1 MNILVTESNFNCY
14 DVKIIIESENSDEV
28 HMAEGCKKFLLLN
41 GYHQAEEDEFENC
54 TTFVK
59 NNLSDVQICEDE
71 IVFLN
76 DNGDFLHLPLN
87 YFALVGALMEF
98 RQIGMG
104 YISAPQKEGEQ

>member
-1 MNILVTESNFNCY
+1 MV
-14 DVKIIIESENSDEV
+14 
-28 HMAEGCKKFLLLN
+28 EGCKKFLLLN

-76 DNGDFLHLPLN
+76 DNGDWLHLSLS
-87 YFALVGALMEF
+87 YFALIGALIEF
-98 RQIGMG
+98 RQLSFG